1 MALRILKISKEGEII
16 RGKKLPGGQFK
27 DIEKLL
33 KVLMEKGFIVSVTR
47 QETPTGPVETYHWKN
62 LSADEIRLLNR
73 NYPEWKQFFPSGP
86 SPIVHTPNCRYKVV

>member
-1 MALRILKISKEGEII
+1 MALRKLHISKDGEII

-47 QETPTGPVETYHWKN
+47 EDTSTGPVETYHWRN
-62 LSADEIRLLNR
+62 LTADEIRWLDN
-73 NYPEWKQFFPSGP
+73 NHPEWKQFFPSGP
-86 SPIVHTPNCRYKVV
+86 SPIVHTPNCTYKVV